1 MKQSEQV
8 QQQLPD
14 TYISKIELDERRAL
28 RYLVWTT
35 TVAVL
40 TVLIWASLFKLDDI
54 TRGQGKVIPASREQ
68 VVQSLD
74 AGVLS
79 ELLVKEGQQV
89 EKNQILLR
97 TEDARSGSIYKEAY
111 EKMMTLSAQAA
122 RLRAEAYSLAAI
134 EFPDELKN
142 MTQWQERELKAY
154 QARKTALNDQI
165 SAQTQS
171 LQAITREIGLT
182 APLVKKG
189 LVSEVELLRLKRQ
202 EADIKSQLA
211 DRRNRYLTDANN
223 ELIKVESD
231 LAQTREVVRGKEDS
245 FKKTVIRAPMRGVV
259 KKIHISTI
267 GAVIQAGQNILEI
280 IPDDE
285 PMFVEA
291 FVKPSEVAFLHEGL
305 PVVIKLTAYDFNRYG
320 GLNGTLVQISP
331 DTLFDE
337 SKQRKPGLNPVDL
350 EEGYYK
356 LLISLPDS
364 EIKRNG
370 MVLNPKAGMTAT
382 VEIRT
387 GQKTVLEYLFRPLQ
401 SVTQALTE
409 R

>member
-79 ELLVKEGQQV
+79 ELLVKEGQRV

-97 TEDARSGSIYKEAY
+97 TEDARSGPSYKEAY

-154 QARKTALNDQI
+154 QARKAALDDQI